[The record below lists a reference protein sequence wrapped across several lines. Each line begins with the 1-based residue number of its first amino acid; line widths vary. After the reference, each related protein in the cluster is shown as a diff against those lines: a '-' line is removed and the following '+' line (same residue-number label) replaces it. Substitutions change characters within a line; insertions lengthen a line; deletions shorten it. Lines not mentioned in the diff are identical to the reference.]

1 MCFRHPIL
9 IIMSLKGLLLLT
21 LKEMAQDIENRLGEL
36 VSFGRDAGWIGF
48 LYRNVVSF
56 VDQWMSIDK
65 ALRSIYEIIS
75 NIIELLFHST
85 SCT

>member
-36 VSFGRDAGWIGF
+36 VSFGRDAG
-48 LYRNVVSF
+48 
-56 VDQWMSIDK
+56 
-65 ALRSIYEIIS
+65 
-75 NIIELLFHST
+75 
-85 SCT
+85 